1 MASVEHETTKFA
13 KQICLFHHQR
23 RPGAGLFSLSGVCV
37 SLDVHRRFKEKKQ
50 SLTNSA
56 LAF

>member
-37 SLDVHRRFKEKKQ
+37 SLDVHRRFKEKKTE
-50 SLTNSA
+50 SHE
-56 LAF
+56 

>member
-1 MASVEHETTKFA
+1 LSTKQQSLQNKFVFFT
-13 KQICLFHHQR
+13 IS
-23 RPGAGLFSLSGVCV
+23 RPGAGLFLSGVCV

>member
-1 MASVEHETTKFA
+1 LSTKQQSLQNKFVFFT
-13 KQICLFHHQR
+13 IS